1 MKNKHFI
8 WTIIM
13 FGAIWGILEAT
24 LGHVLQFLPP
34 YVSGAVMFPIAAS
47 LLIIAHKNTMSLS
60 SLIWIGLIAASLK
73 AVNFLMPGLPAV
85 KTYNPMIAIILQSAV
100 MVGAIGIS
108 SKVTMPEKFAVMM
121 GASVLWRGLFVANVT
136 VNNMITGFGFPQI
149 ASTGAT
155 LSFVIIDG
163 LIAGVLLA
171 AGVYGLEVLFKKWNP
186 VFRIG
191 PALAVPMFVIAG
203 VLTWFF

>member
-1 MKNKHFI
+1 MKNKHVI
-8 WTIIM
+8 WVIIM

-60 SLIWIGLIAASLK
+60 SLIWIGLIAASVK

-85 KTYNPMIAIILQSAV
+85 KTYNPMIAIIMQSAV
-100 MVGAIGIS
+100 MAGAIAIS
-108 SKVTMPEKFAVMM
+108 SKVTMPEKFAIVM
-121 GASVLWRGLFVANVT
+121 GASVLWRGLFVGNVY
-136 VNNMITGFGFPQI
+136 VNKMITGFNFPQI
-149 ASTGAT
+149 ASADAV

-163 LIAGVLLA
+163 LIAGVVLA
-171 AGVYGLEVLFKKWNP
+171 AAVYGLEVLFKRWNP
-186 VFRIG
+186 VLRIG
-191 PALAVPMFVIAG
+191 PALAVPMLVIAG